1 MTQSMSFLPEAERD
15 IEDVCSW
22 YERRSEG
29 LGRAFLQSV
38 QNVLD
43 TIELYPRMYPVARD
57 EVRRAE
63 VARFPYGIVYIIE
76 GDDILVIGVFHN
88 SREPNQWLSRL

>member
-1 MTQSMSFLPEAERD
+1 MTQSISFLPEAEWD
-15 IEDVCSW
+15 LENVCSW

-29 LGRAFLQSV
+29 QGTAFLQSI

-43 TIELYPRMYPVARD
+43 AIERYPRMYPVARD
-57 EVRRAE
+57 EIRRAE

-76 GDDILVIGVFHN
+76 DDGILVIGVFHN
-88 SREPNQWLSRL
+88 SREPKQWLSRL

>member
-1 MTQSMSFLPEAERD
+1 MTQSISFLPEAEWD
-15 IEDVCSW
+15 MEDVCSW

-29 LGRAFLQSV
+29 LGTAFLQSV

-43 TIELYPRMYPVARD
+43 TIERHPRMYPVARD

-63 VARFPYGIVYIIE
+63 VARFPYGIIYVVE
-76 GDDILVIGVFHN
+76 GDIILVIGVFHN
-88 SREPNQWLSRL
+88 SRDPSQWRARL